1 MRVNENL
8 SKNGIGVEV
17 SEFSLSDLTA
27 ENIDFLRA
35 KWVEYGLI
43 VFPKLPLSHDEFKD
57 FALSFGEFGDDPFI
71 SSLPD
76 YPNIAEIKRSAKEK
90 ATPFGGTWHSDWSFM
105 KKPPSATLLHS
116 KIIPPVG
123 GNTLFAN
130 TEKAFA
136 ALPDEMKDKL
146 RNLKVIHSAKI
157 PYADDGFYALEKE
170 ERSMKILPSKEAKA
184 TFSHPMI
191 KIHPETKKECL
202 FINPVYAI
210 NIEDF
215 SEDESQELLWEL
227 YEHMIQDQFIYEH
240 IWNENMLIMWDNRTV
255 MHQATGGYDGYDRLL
270 HRITLAAL

>member
-27 ENIDFLRA
+27 ENIAFLRA

-116 KIIPPVG
+116 KIIPPIG

-136 ALPDEMKDKL
+136 ALPDVMKDKL

-202 FINPVYAI
+202 FINPVYTI
-210 NIEDF
+210 NIEGF
-215 SEDESQELLWEL
+215 SEDESQQLLWEL

-240 IWNENMLIMWDNRTV
+240 VWNENMLIMWDNRTV

>member
-1 MRVNENL
+1 MRVSENL

-17 SEFSLSDLTA
+17 TDFSLADLTE
-27 ENIDFLRA
+27 ENISFLRS

-43 VFPKLPLSHDEFKD
+43 VFLKLPLSHDEFKD
-57 FALSFGEFGDDPFI
+57 FALSFGDFGDDPFI

-76 YPNIAEIKRSAKEK
+76 YPNIAEIKRSANER

-130 TEKAFA
+130 TEKSFA
-136 ALPDEMKDKL
+136 ALPEDMKNRL

-184 TFSHPMI
+184 TFSHPMV
-191 KIHPETKKECL
+191 KIHPETNKECL
-202 FINPVYAI
+202 FINPVYTI
-210 NIEDF
+210 NIEGL
-215 SEDESQELLWEL
+215 SEDESQQLLWEL
-227 YEHMIQDQFIYEH
+227 YEHMIQDKFVYEH
-240 IWNENMLIMWDNRTV
+240 VWNQDMLIMWDNRTV

-270 HRITLAAL
+270 HRITLAAV

>member
-1 MRVNENL
+1 MRVSEDL

-17 SEFSLSDLTA
+17 SDFSLSDLT
-27 ENIDFLRA
+27 EKNISFLRS

-57 FALSFGEFGDDPFI
+57 FALSFGDFGDDPFI

-76 YPNIAEIKRSAKEK
+76 HPNIAEIKRSANEK

-130 TEKAFA
+130 TERSFA
-136 ALPDEMKDKL
+136 ALPEEMKNKL
-146 RNLKVIHSAKI
+146 RDLKVIHSAKI

-202 FINPVYAI
+202 FINPVYTI
-210 NIEDF
+210 NIEGF
-215 SEDESQELLWEL
+215 SEDESQQLLWEL
-227 YEHMIQDQFIYEH
+227 YEHMIQDQFVYEH
-240 IWNENMLIMWDNRTV
+240 TWNEDMLIMWDNRTV
-255 MHQATGGYDGYDRLL
+255 MHQAMGGYDGYDRLL
-270 HRITLAAL
+270 HRITLAAV

>member
-1 MRVNENL
+1 MRLSENL

-17 SEFSLSDLTA
+17 SDFSLADLTR
-27 ENIDFLRA
+27 ENISFLRS
-35 KWVEYGLI
+35 KWVKYGLI

-57 FALSFGEFGDDPFI
+57 FALSFGDFGDDPFI

-76 YPNIAEIKRSAKEK
+76 YPNIAEIKRSANEK

-130 TEKAFA
+130 TEKSFA
-136 ALPDEMKDKL
+136 ALPEEMKNKL
-146 RNLKVIHSAKI
+146 RSLKVIHSAKI

-184 TFSHPMI
+184 TYSHPMV
-191 KIHPETKKECL
+191 KIHPETNKECL
-202 FINPVYAI
+202 FINPVYTI
-210 NIEDF
+210 NIEGF
-215 SEDESQELLWEL
+215 SEDESQQLLWEL
-227 YEHMIQDQFIYEH
+227 YEHMIQDKFVYEH
-240 IWNENMLIMWDNRTV
+240 VWNEDMLIMWDNRTV

-270 HRITLAAL
+270 HRITLAAV

>member
-1 MRVNENL
+1 MRVSENL

-17 SEFSLSDLTA
+17 SDFSLSDLTE
-27 ENIDFLRA
+27 ENISFLRS
-35 KWVEYGLI
+35 KWVDYGLI

-57 FALSFGEFGDDPFI
+57 FALSFGNFGDDPFI

-76 YPNIAEIKRSAKEK
+76 YPNIAEIKRSANEK

-130 TEKAFA
+130 TEKSFA
-136 ALPDEMKDKL
+136 ALPEKMKNKL

-202 FINPVYAI
+202 FINPVYSI
-210 NIEDF
+210 NIEGF

-227 YEHMIQDQFIYEH
+227 YKHMTQDKFVYEH
-240 IWNENMLIMWDNRTV
+240 VWNEDMLIMWDNRTV
-255 MHQATGGYDGYDRLL
+255 MHQASGGYDGYDRLL
-270 HRITLAAL
+270 HRITLAAV

>member
-1 MRVNENL
+1 MRVSEDL
-8 SKNGIGVEV
+8 SKNGIGVKV
-17 SEFSLSDLTA
+17 SDFSLSDLT
-27 ENIDFLRA
+27 EKNISFLRS

-43 VFPKLPLSHDEFKD
+43 VFPKLPLSHDEFKE
-57 FALSFGEFGDDPFI
+57 FALSFGDFGDDPFI

-76 YPNIAEIKRSAKEK
+76 YPNIAEIKRSANEK

-130 TEKAFA
+130 TERSFA
-136 ALPDEMKDKL
+136 ALPEKMKNKL

-170 ERSMKILPSKEAKA
+170 KRSMKILPSKEAKA

-202 FINPVYAI
+202 FINPVYTI
-210 NIEDF
+210 NIEGF
-215 SEDESQELLWEL
+215 SEDESQQLLWEL
-227 YEHMIQDQFIYEH
+227 YEHMIQDQFVYEH
-240 IWNENMLIMWDNRTV
+240 VWNEDMLIMWDNRTV
-255 MHQATGGYDGYDRLL
+255 MHQAMGGYDGYDRLL
-270 HRITLAAL
+270 HRITLAAV

>member
-1 MRVNENL
+1 MKVSENL

-17 SEFSLSDLTA
+17 TDFSLSDLTK
-27 ENIDFLRA
+27 ENISFLRS

-43 VFPKLPLSHDEFKD
+43 VFPELPLSHDEFKD
-57 FALSFGEFGDDPFI
+57 FALSFGDFGDDPFI

-76 YPNIAEIKRSAKEK
+76 YPNIAEIKRSADEK

-105 KKPPSATLLHS
+105 NKPPSATLLHS

-130 TEKAFA
+130 TEKSFA
-136 ALPDEMKDKL
+136 ALPEHMKNRL

-184 TFSHPMI
+184 TYSHPMV
-191 KIHPETKKECL
+191 KIHPETNKECL
-202 FINPVYAI
+202 FINPVYTI
-210 NIEDF
+210 NIEGF
-215 SEDESQELLWEL
+215 SEDESQQLLWEL
-227 YEHMIQDQFIYEH
+227 YEHMIQDKFVYEH
-240 IWNENMLIMWDNRTV
+240 VWNEDMLIMWDNRTV

-270 HRITLAAL
+270 HRITLAAV

>member
-1 MRVNENL
+1 MRLSENL

-17 SEFSLSDLTA
+17 SDFSLADLTR
-27 ENIDFLRA
+27 ENISFLRS
-35 KWVEYGLI
+35 KWVKYGLI
-43 VFPKLPLSHDEFKD
+43 VFPRLPLSHDEFKD
-57 FALSFGEFGDDPFI
+57 FALSFGDFGDDPFI

-76 YPNIAEIKRSAKEK
+76 YPNIAEIKRSANEK

-130 TEKAFA
+130 TERSFA
-136 ALPDEMKDKL
+136 ALPEEMKNKL

-184 TFSHPMI
+184 TFSHPMV
-191 KIHPETKKECL
+191 KIHPETNKECL
-202 FINPVYAI
+202 FINPVYTI
-210 NIEDF
+210 NVEGF
-215 SEDESQELLWEL
+215 SEDESQQLLWEL
-227 YEHMIQDQFIYEH
+227 YEHMIKDQFVYEH
-240 IWNENMLIMWDNRTV
+240 VWNDDMLIMWDNRTV

-270 HRITLAAL
+270 HRITLAAV

>member
-1 MRVNENL
+1 MRLSENL

-17 SEFSLSDLTA
+17 SDFSLADLTRK
-27 ENIDFLRA
+27 NISFLRS

-57 FALSFGEFGDDPFI
+57 FALSFGDFGDDPFI

-76 YPNIAEIKRSAKEK
+76 YPNIAEIKRSANEK

-130 TEKAFA
+130 TERSFA
-136 ALPDEMKDKL
+136 ALPEEMKNKL

-202 FINPVYAI
+202 FINPVYTI
-210 NIEDF
+210 NIEGF
-215 SEDESQELLWEL
+215 SEDESQQLLWEL
-227 YEHMIQDQFIYEH
+227 YEHMIQEQFVYEH
-240 IWNENMLIMWDNRTV
+240 VWNEDMLIMWDNRTV

-270 HRITLAAL
+270 HRITLAAV

>member
-27 ENIDFLRA
+27 ENVAFLRS

-57 FALSFGEFGDDPFI
+57 FALSFGNFGDDPFI

-136 ALPDEMKDKL
+136 ALPDKMKDKL

-202 FINPVYAI
+202 FINPVYTI
-210 NIEDF
+210 NIEGY
-215 SEDESQELLWEL
+215 SEDESQQLLWEL

-240 IWNENMLIMWDNRTV
+240 VWNENMLIMWDNRTV

-270 HRITLAAL
+270 HRITLAAI

>member
-1 MRVNENL
+1 MRVSENL

-17 SEFSLSDLTA
+17 SDFSLSDLTE
-27 ENIDFLRA
+27 ENISFLRS

-57 FALSFGEFGDDPFI
+57 FALSFGNFGDDPFI

-76 YPNIAEIKRSAKEK
+76 YPNIAEIKRSANEK

-130 TEKAFA
+130 TEKSFT
-136 ALPDEMKDKL
+136 ALPEKMKNKL

-170 ERSMKILPSKEAKA
+170 KRSMKILPSQEAKA

-202 FINPVYAI
+202 FINPVYTI
-210 NIEDF
+210 NIEGF

-227 YEHMIQDQFIYEH
+227 YEHMTQDKFVYEH
-240 IWNENMLIMWDNRTV
+240 VWNEDMLIMWDNRTV
-255 MHQATGGYDGYDRLL
+255 MHQASGGYDGYDRLL
-270 HRITLAAL
+270 HRITLAAV

>member
-1 MRVNENL
+1 MRVSENL

-17 SEFSLSDLTA
+17 SDFSLADLTR
-27 ENIDFLRA
+27 ENISFLRS

-57 FALSFGEFGDDPFI
+57 FALSFGDFGDDPFI

-76 YPNIAEIKRSAKEK
+76 YPNIAEIKRSANEK

-130 TEKAFA
+130 TEKSFA
-136 ALPDEMKDKL
+136 ALPEDMKNRL

-184 TFSHPMI
+184 TFSHPMV
-191 KIHPETKKECL
+191 KIHPETNKECL
-202 FINPVYAI
+202 FINPVYTI
-210 NIEDF
+210 NIDGL
-215 SEDESQELLWEL
+215 SEDESQQLLWEL
-227 YEHMIQDQFIYEH
+227 YEHMIQEQFVYEH
-240 IWNENMLIMWDNRTV
+240 VWNEDMLIMWDNRTV
-255 MHQATGGYDGYDRLL
+255 MHQASGGYDGYDRLL
-270 HRITLAAL
+270 HRITLAAV

>member
-1 MRVNENL
+1 MRVSENL

-17 SEFSLSDLTA
+17 TDFSLADLTR
-27 ENIDFLRA
+27 ENISFLRS

-57 FALSFGEFGDDPFI
+57 FALSFGDFGDDPFI

-76 YPNIAEIKRSAKEK
+76 YPNIAEIKRSANEK

-130 TEKAFA
+130 TERSFA
-136 ALPDEMKDKL
+136 ALPEEMKNKL

-184 TFSHPMI
+184 TFSHPMV
-191 KIHPETKKECL
+191 KIHPETNKECL
-202 FINPVYAI
+202 FINPVYTI
-210 NIEDF
+210 NIEGF
-215 SEDESQELLWEL
+215 SEDESQQLLWEL
-227 YEHMIQDQFIYEH
+227 YEHMIQEQFVYEH
-240 IWNENMLIMWDNRTV
+240 VWNEDMLIMWDNRTV

-270 HRITLAAL
+270 HRITLAAV

>member
-27 ENIDFLRA
+27 ENIAFLRA

-105 KKPPSATLLHS
+105 KKPPSATLVHS

-202 FINPVYAI
+202 FINPVYTI
-210 NIEDF
+210 NIEGF
-215 SEDESQELLWEL
+215 SEDESQQLLWEL

-240 IWNENMLIMWDNRTV
+240 VWNENMLIMWDNRTV

>member
-1 MRVNENL
+1 MRVSENL

-17 SEFSLSDLTA
+17 TDFSLADLTE
-27 ENIDFLRA
+27 ENISFLRS

-57 FALSFGEFGDDPFI
+57 FALSFGDFGDDPFI
-71 SSLPD
+71 SSLPN
-76 YPNIAEIKRSAKEK
+76 YPNIAEIKRSANEK

-130 TEKAFA
+130 TERSFA
-136 ALPDEMKDKL
+136 ALPEEMKNKL

-184 TFSHPMI
+184 PYSHPMV
-191 KIHPETKKECL
+191 KIHPETNKECL
-202 FINPVYAI
+202 FINPVYTI
-210 NIEDF
+210 NVEGF
-215 SEDESQELLWEL
+215 SEDASQQLLWEL

-240 IWNENMLIMWDNRTV
+240 VWNADMLIMWDNRTV

-270 HRITLAAL
+270 HRITLAAV

>member
-1 MRVNENL
+1 MRVSENL

-17 SEFSLSDLTA
+17 TDFSLSDLTE
-27 ENIDFLRA
+27 ENISFLRS

-43 VFPKLPLSHDEFKD
+43 VFPELPLSHDEFKD
-57 FALSFGEFGDDPFI
+57 FALSFGDFGDDPFI

-76 YPNIAEIKRSAKEK
+76 YPNIAEIKRSANEK

-130 TEKAFA
+130 TEKSFA
-136 ALPDEMKDKL
+136 ALPEDMKNRL

-202 FINPVYAI
+202 FINPVYTI
-210 NIEDF
+210 NIEGF
-215 SEDESQELLWEL
+215 SEDESQQLLWEL
-227 YEHMIQDQFIYEH
+227 YEHMIQDQFVYEH
-240 IWNENMLIMWDNRTV
+240 VWNEDMLIMWDNRTV
-255 MHQATGGYDGYDRLL
+255 MHQATGGYDGFDRLL
-270 HRITLAAL
+270 HRITLAAV

>member
-27 ENIDFLRA
+27 ENIAFLRA
-35 KWVEYGLI
+35 KWVKYGLI

-136 ALPDEMKDKL
+136 ALPHEMKDKL

-202 FINPVYAI
+202 FINPVYTI
-210 NIEDF
+210 NIEGF
-215 SEDESQELLWEL
+215 SEDESQQLLWEL

-240 IWNENMLIMWDNRTV
+240 VWNENMLIMWDNRTV

>member
-1 MRVNENL
+1 MRVSENL

-17 SEFSLSDLTA
+17 TDFSLSDLTE
-27 ENIDFLRA
+27 ENISFLRS

-57 FALSFGEFGDDPFI
+57 FALSFGDFGDDPFI

-76 YPNIAEIKRSAKEK
+76 YPNIAEIKRSANEK

-130 TEKAFA
+130 TERSFA
-136 ALPDEMKDKL
+136 ALPEEMKNKL

-184 TFSHPMI
+184 TFSHPMV
-191 KIHPETKKECL
+191 KIHPETNKECL
-202 FINPVYAI
+202 FINPVYTI
-210 NIEDF
+210 NIEGF
-215 SEDESQELLWEL
+215 SEDKSQQLLWEL
-227 YEHMIQDQFIYEH
+227 YEHMIQEQFVYEH
-240 IWNENMLIMWDNRTV
+240 VWNEDMLIMWDNRTV

-270 HRITLAAL
+270 HRITLAAV

>member
-1 MRVNENL
+1 MRLSENL

-17 SEFSLSDLTA
+17 SDFSLADLTR
-27 ENIDFLRA
+27 ENISFLRS
-35 KWVEYGLI
+35 KWVKYGLI

-57 FALSFGEFGDDPFI
+57 FALSFGDFGDDPFI

-76 YPNIAEIKRSAKEK
+76 YPNIAEIKRSANEK

-130 TEKAFA
+130 TEKSFA
-136 ALPDEMKDKL
+136 ALPEEMKNKL

-184 TFSHPMI
+184 TYSHPMV
-191 KIHPETKKECL
+191 KIHPETNKECL
-202 FINPVYAI
+202 FINPVYTI
-210 NIEDF
+210 NVEGF
-215 SEDESQELLWEL
+215 SEDESQQLLWEL
-227 YEHMIQDQFIYEH
+227 YEHMIQEQFVYEH
-240 IWNENMLIMWDNRTV
+240 VWNEDMLIMWDNRTV

-270 HRITLAAL
+270 HRITLAAV

>member
-1 MRVNENL
+1 MRVSENL

-17 SEFSLSDLTA
+17 TDFSLTDLTRD
-27 ENIDFLRA
+27 NISFLRS

-57 FALSFGEFGDDPFI
+57 FALSFGDFGDDPFI
-71 SSLPD
+71 SSLQD
-76 YPNIAEIKRSAKEK
+76 YPNIAEIKRSANEK

-130 TEKAFA
+130 TEKSFA
-136 ALPDEMKDKL
+136 ALPEEMKNKL
-146 RNLKVIHSAKI
+146 RKLKVIHSAKI

-184 TFSHPMI
+184 TFSHPMV
-191 KIHPETKKECL
+191 KIHPETNKECL
-202 FINPVYAI
+202 FINPVYTI
-210 NIEDF
+210 NVEGF
-215 SEDESQELLWEL
+215 SEDESQQLLWEL
-227 YEHMIQDQFIYEH
+227 YEHMIQDQFVYEH
-240 IWNENMLIMWDNRTV
+240 VWNEDMLIMWDNRTV

-270 HRITLAAL
+270 HRITLAAV

>member
-1 MRVNENL
+1 MRLSENL

-17 SEFSLSDLTA
+17 SDFSLADLTR
-27 ENIDFLRA
+27 ENISFLRS
-35 KWVEYGLI
+35 KWVKYGLI

-57 FALSFGEFGDDPFI
+57 FALSFGDFGDDPFI

-76 YPNIAEIKRSAKEK
+76 YPNIAEIKRSANEK

-130 TEKAFA
+130 TERSFA
-136 ALPDEMKDKL
+136 ALPEEMKNKL

-184 TFSHPMI
+184 TFSHPMV
-191 KIHPETKKECL
+191 KIHPETNKECL
-202 FINPVYAI
+202 FINPVYTI
-210 NIEDF
+210 NVEGF
-215 SEDESQELLWEL
+215 SEDESQQLLWEL
-227 YEHMIQDQFIYEH
+227 YEHMIKDQFVYEH
-240 IWNENMLIMWDNRTV
+240 VWNDDMLIMWDNRTV

-270 HRITLAAL
+270 HRITLAAV

>member
-27 ENIDFLRA
+27 ENIAFLRA

-43 VFPKLPLSHDEFKD
+43 VFPKLPLSHDEFKN

-116 KIIPPVG
+116 KIIPPIG

-136 ALPDEMKDKL
+136 ALPDVMKDKL

-202 FINPVYAI
+202 FINPVYTI
-210 NIEDF
+210 NIEGF
-215 SEDESQELLWEL
+215 SEDESQQLLWEL

-240 IWNENMLIMWDNRTV
+240 VWNENMLIMWDNRTV

>member
-1 MRVNENL
+1 MRVSENL

-17 SEFSLSDLTA
+17 TDFSLADLTE
-27 ENIDFLRA
+27 ENISFLRS

-57 FALSFGEFGDDPFI
+57 FALSFGDFGDDPFI

-76 YPNIAEIKRSAKEK
+76 YPNIAEIKRSANEK

-130 TEKAFA
+130 TEKSFA
-136 ALPDEMKDKL
+136 ALPEEMKNKL

-184 TFSHPMI
+184 TYSHPMV
-191 KIHPETKKECL
+191 KIHPETNKECL
-202 FINPVYAI
+202 FINPVYTI
-210 NIEDF
+210 NIEGF
-215 SEDESQELLWEL
+215 SEDESQQLLWEL
-227 YEHMIQDQFIYEH
+227 YEHMIQEQFVYEH
-240 IWNENMLIMWDNRTV
+240 VWNEDMLIMWDNRTV

-270 HRITLAAL
+270 HRITLAAV

>member
-1 MRVNENL
+1 MRVSENL

-17 SEFSLSDLTA
+17 TDFSLSDLTE
-27 ENIDFLRA
+27 ENISFLRS

-57 FALSFGEFGDDPFI
+57 FALSFGDFGDDPFI

-76 YPNIAEIKRSAKEK
+76 YPNIAEIKRSANEK

-130 TEKAFA
+130 TERSFA
-136 ALPDEMKDKL
+136 ALPEEMKNKL

-202 FINPVYAI
+202 FINPVYTI
-210 NIEDF
+210 NIEGF
-215 SEDESQELLWEL
+215 SEDESQQLLWEL
-227 YEHMIQDQFIYEH
+227 YEHMIQDQFVYEH
-240 IWNENMLIMWDNRTV
+240 VWNEDMLIMWDNRTV
-255 MHQATGGYDGYDRLL
+255 MHQATGGYDGFDRLL
-270 HRITLAAL
+270 HRITLAAV

>member
-1 MRVNENL
+1 MRVSEDL

-17 SEFSLSDLTA
+17 SDFSLSDLTE
-27 ENIDFLRA
+27 ENITFLRS
-35 KWVEYGLI
+35 KWIEYGLI

-57 FALSFGEFGDDPFI
+57 FALSFGDFGDDPFI

-76 YPNIAEIKRSAKEK
+76 YPNIAEIKRSANEK

-130 TEKAFA
+130 TERAFA
-136 ALPDEMKDKL
+136 ALPDKMKDKL

-184 TFSHPMI
+184 TFTHPMV
-191 KIHPETKKECL
+191 KIHPETNKECL
-202 FINPVYAI
+202 FINPVYTI
-210 NIEDF
+210 NIEGF
-215 SEDESQELLWEL
+215 SEDESQQLLWEL
-227 YEHMIQDQFIYEH
+227 YEHMIQDQFVYEH
-240 IWNENMLIMWDNRTV
+240 VWNEDMLIMWDNRTV

-270 HRITLAAL
+270 HRITLAAV

>member
-1 MRVNENL
+1 MRVSENL

-17 SEFSLSDLTA
+17 TDFSLADLTE
-27 ENIDFLRA
+27 ENISFLRS

-57 FALSFGEFGDDPFI
+57 FALSFGDFGDDPFI

-76 YPNIAEIKRSAKEK
+76 YPNIAEIKRSANEK

-130 TEKAFA
+130 TERSFA
-136 ALPDEMKDKL
+136 ALPEEMKNKL

-184 TFSHPMI
+184 TFSHPMV
-191 KIHPETKKECL
+191 KIHPETNKECL
-202 FINPVYAI
+202 FINPVYTI
-210 NIEDF
+210 NIEGL
-215 SEDESQELLWEL
+215 SEDESQQLLWEL
-227 YEHMIQDQFIYEH
+227 YEHMIQDKFVYEH
-240 IWNENMLIMWDNRTV
+240 VWNEDMLIMWDNRTV

-270 HRITLAAL
+270 HRITLAAV

>member
-17 SEFSLSDLTA
+17 SDFSLSDLTE
-27 ENIDFLRA
+27 ENISFLRS

-57 FALSFGEFGDDPFI
+57 FALSFGDFGDDPFI

-76 YPNIAEIKRSAKEK
+76 YPNIAEIKRSANEK

-130 TEKAFA
+130 TEKSFA
-136 ALPDEMKDKL
+136 ALPEDMKNKL

-184 TFSHPMI
+184 TFSHPMV
-191 KIHPETKKECL
+191 KIHPETNKECL
-202 FINPVYAI
+202 FINPVYTI
-210 NIEDF
+210 NIEGF
-215 SEDESQELLWEL
+215 SEDESQQLLWEL
-227 YEHMIQDQFIYEH
+227 YEHMIQDKFVYEH
-240 IWNENMLIMWDNRTV
+240 VWNEDMLIMWDNRTV

-270 HRITLAAL
+270 HRITLAAV

>member
-1 MRVNENL
+1 MRVSENL

-17 SEFSLSDLTA
+17 FDFSLSDLTE
-27 ENIDFLRA
+27 ENIAFLRS

-57 FALSFGEFGDDPFI
+57 FALSFGDFGDDPFI

-76 YPNIAEIKRSAKEK
+76 YPNIAEIKRSANEK

-130 TEKAFA
+130 TEKSFA
-136 ALPDEMKDKL
+136 ALPEDMKNRL

-184 TFSHPMI
+184 TFSHPMV
-191 KIHPETKKECL
+191 KIHPETNKECL
-202 FINPVYAI
+202 FINPVYTI
-210 NIEDF
+210 NIEGL
-215 SEDESQELLWEL
+215 SEDESQQLLWEL
-227 YEHMIQDQFIYEH
+227 YEHMIQDKFVYEH
-240 IWNENMLIMWDNRTV
+240 VWNEDMLIMWDNRTV

-270 HRITLAAL
+270 HRITLAAV

>member
-27 ENIDFLRA
+27 ENVAFLRS

-57 FALSFGEFGDDPFI
+57 FALSFGNFGDDPFI

-76 YPNIAEIKRSAKEK
+76 YPNIAEIKRSANEK

-136 ALPDEMKDKL
+136 ALPEEMKDKL

-202 FINPVYAI
+202 FINPVYTI
-210 NIEDF
+210 NIEGF
-215 SEDESQELLWEL
+215 SEDESQQLLWEL

-240 IWNENMLIMWDNRTV
+240 VWNADMLIMWDNRTV
-255 MHQATGGYDGYDRLL
+255 MHQATGGYDGFDRLL
-270 HRITLAAL
+270 HRITLAAV

>member
-27 ENIDFLRA
+27 ENIAFLRS

-43 VFPKLPLSHDEFKD
+43 VFPKLPLSHDEFKN
-57 FALSFGEFGDDPFI
+57 FALSFGDFGDDPFI
-71 SSLPD
+71 SSLSD
-76 YPNIAEIKRSAKEK
+76 YPNIAEIKRSANEK

-105 KKPPSATLLHS
+105 KRPPSATLLHS

-136 ALPDEMKDKL
+136 ALPDETKDKL

-202 FINPVYAI
+202 FINPVYTI
-210 NIEDF
+210 NIDSF
-215 SEDESQELLWEL
+215 TEDESQQLLWEL
-227 YEHMIQDQFIYEH
+227 YEHMIQDQFVYEH
-240 IWNENMLIMWDNRTV
+240 VWKEDMLIMWDNRTV

-270 HRITLAAL
+270 HRITLAAI

>member
-1 MRVNENL
+1 MRVSENL

-17 SEFSLSDLTA
+17 TDFSLGDLTE
-27 ENIDFLRA
+27 ENISFLRS

-57 FALSFGEFGDDPFI
+57 FALSFGDFGDDPFI

-76 YPNIAEIKRSAKEK
+76 YPNIAEIKRSANEK

-130 TEKAFA
+130 TEKSFA
-136 ALPDEMKDKL
+136 ALPEDMKNRL

-184 TFSHPMI
+184 TFSHPMV
-191 KIHPETKKECL
+191 KVHPETNKECL
-202 FINPVYAI
+202 FINPVYTI
-210 NIEDF
+210 NIEGL
-215 SEDESQELLWEL
+215 SEDESQQLLWEL
-227 YEHMIQDQFIYEH
+227 YEHMIQDKFVYEH
-240 IWNENMLIMWDNRTV
+240 VWNEDMLIMWDNRTV

-270 HRITLAAL
+270 HRITLAAV

>member
-17 SEFSLSDLTA
+17 SEFSLSYLTA
-27 ENIDFLRA
+27 ENVAFLRS

-57 FALSFGEFGDDPFI
+57 FALSFGNFGDDPFI

-76 YPNIAEIKRSAKEK
+76 YPNIAEIKRSANEK

-136 ALPDEMKDKL
+136 ALPEKMKDKL

-184 TFSHPMI
+184 TFSHPMV

-202 FINPVYAI
+202 FINPVYTI

-215 SEDESQELLWEL
+215 SEDESQQLLWEL
-227 YEHMIQDQFIYEH
+227 YEHMIQDQFVYEH
-240 IWNENMLIMWDNRTV
+240 VWNADMLIMWDNRTV
-255 MHQATGGYDGYDRLL
+255 MHQATGGYDGFDRLL
-270 HRITLAAL
+270 HRITLAAV

>member
-1 MRVNENL
+1 MRVSENL

-17 SEFSLSDLTA
+17 TDFSLTDLTR
-27 ENIDFLRA
+27 ENISFLRS

-57 FALSFGEFGDDPFI
+57 FALSFGDFGDDPFI
-71 SSLPD
+71 SSLQD
-76 YPNIAEIKRSAKEK
+76 YPNIAEIKRSANEK

-130 TEKAFA
+130 TEKSFA
-136 ALPDEMKDKL
+136 ALPEEMKNKL
-146 RNLKVIHSAKI
+146 RKLKVIHSAKI

-184 TFSHPMI
+184 TFSHPMV
-191 KIHPETKKECL
+191 KIHPETNKECL
-202 FINPVYAI
+202 FINPVYTI
-210 NIEDF
+210 NIEGF
-215 SEDESQELLWEL
+215 SEDESQQLLWEL
-227 YEHMIQDQFIYEH
+227 YEHMIQDKFVYEH
-240 IWNENMLIMWDNRTV
+240 VWNEDMLIMWDNRTV

-270 HRITLAAL
+270 HRITLAAV

>member
-1 MRVNENL
+1 MRVSENL

-17 SEFSLSDLTA
+17 TDFSLADLTE
-27 ENIDFLRA
+27 ENISFLRS

-43 VFPKLPLSHDEFKD
+43 VFPELPLSHDEFKD
-57 FALSFGEFGDDPFI
+57 FALSFGDFGDDPFI

-76 YPNIAEIKRSAKEK
+76 YPNIAEIKRSANEK

-130 TEKAFA
+130 TEKSFA
-136 ALPDEMKDKL
+136 ALPEHMKNRL

-184 TFSHPMI
+184 TFSHPMV
-191 KIHPETKKECL
+191 KIHPETNKECL
-202 FINPVYAI
+202 FINPVYTI
-210 NIEDF
+210 NIEGL
-215 SEDESQELLWEL
+215 SEDESQQLLWEL
-227 YEHMIQDQFIYEH
+227 YEHMIQDKFVYEH
-240 IWNENMLIMWDNRTV
+240 VWNEDMLIMWDNRTV

-270 HRITLAAL
+270 HRITLAAV

>member
-27 ENIDFLRA
+27 ENIAFLRS

-43 VFPKLPLSHDEFKD
+43 VFPKLPLSHDEFKN
-57 FALSFGEFGDDPFI
+57 FALSFGDFGDDPFI
-71 SSLPD
+71 SSLSD
-76 YPNIAEIKRSAKEK
+76 YPNIAEIKRSANEK

-105 KKPPSATLLHS
+105 KRPPSATLLHS

-202 FINPVYAI
+202 FINPVYTI
-210 NIEDF
+210 NIDSF
-215 SEDESQELLWEL
+215 TEDESQQLLWEL
-227 YEHMIQDQFIYEH
+227 YEHMIQDQFVYEH
-240 IWNENMLIMWDNRTV
+240 VWKEDMLIMWDNRTV
-255 MHQATGGYDGYDRLL
+255 MHQATGGYDGFDRLL
-270 HRITLAAL
+270 HRITLAAV

>member
-1 MRVNENL
+1 MRVSENL

-17 SEFSLSDLTA
+17 TDFSLADLTE
-27 ENIDFLRA
+27 ENISFLRS

-57 FALSFGEFGDDPFI
+57 FALSFGDFGDDPFI

-76 YPNIAEIKRSAKEK
+76 YPNIAEIKRSANEK

-130 TEKAFA
+130 TEKSFA
-136 ALPDEMKDKL
+136 ALPEEMKNKL

-184 TFSHPMI
+184 TFSHPMV
-191 KIHPETKKECL
+191 KIHPETNKECL
-202 FINPVYAI
+202 FINPVYTI
-210 NIEDF
+210 NIEGF
-215 SEDESQELLWEL
+215 SEDESQQLLWEL
-227 YEHMIQDQFIYEH
+227 YEHMIQDQFVYEH
-240 IWNENMLIMWDNRTV
+240 VWNEDMLIMWDNRTV

-270 HRITLAAL
+270 HRITLAAV